1 MSNQPQSSE
10 VAWKYLS
17 GTTDLAGPGTPEYVD
32 VGEEQQL
39 YQKMIMMKMRMTM
52 TTEVRGSISCPLVAT
67 EPVITK
73 GQRKLREVVRPI
85 LHTLC

>member
-32 VGEEQQL
+32 VDEEQQL
-39 YQKMIMMKMRMTM
+39 HQKMIERFSYDLEKWF
-52 TTEVRGSISCPLVAT
+52 P
-67 EPVITK
+67 
-73 GQRKLREVVRPI
+73 
-85 LHTLC
+85 